1 VGWGVGV
8 ATRRGAAGVV
18 YTNALIVSRDREEI
32 EKEISRDYLFPNN
45 IKFIIEVLNILNI
58 VYFNV

>member
-1 VGWGVGV
+1 VGVGV
-8 ATRRGAAGVV
+8 ATRRGEAGAV
-18 YTNALIVSRDREEI
+18 YTNTLIVSRDREDIEI
-32 EKEISRDYLFPNN
+32 EISRDYLFPNN